1 MTTAA
6 PARPEEL
13 EAKIDLLTEQVAFL
27 AEEARQAKQ
36 RREMWV
42 ELQQDV
48 MPIAGDVLQ
57 VLERELEELSTEVTV
72 ADIGDLLRRLVRVAP
87 ILDRTLSYLESFSE
101 LFADMMPLT
110 EHAVDVAT
118 DRLVNLDQKGYFNFA
133 KAGIH
138 VVDRVIT
145 GFSEEDVEALGDNV
159 VLILETVK
167 EMTQPEIMAVLYRM
181 IEAVQRQQRQL
192 EAEPDEP
199 PSLFS
204 LVRRMRDPEI
214 RKGIARAL
222 NTLGAVSDV
231 DTGPPRKFV
240 VTRDEKKDEKESNDS
255 IGGN

>member
-13 EAKIDLLTEQVAFL
+13 EAKIDVLTEQVAFL

-36 RREMWV
+36 RREMWT
-42 ELQQDV
+42 ELQADV
-48 MPIAGDVLQ
+48 MPIAGDMLQ
-57 VLERELEELSTEVTV
+57 ILERELEELSADVTI

-87 ILDRTLSYLESFSE
+87 ILDRALSYLESFSE
-101 LFADMMPLT
+101 LFTDMMPLT

-118 DRLVNLDQKGYFNFA
+118 DRLVNLDEKGYFGFA
-133 KAGIH
+133 KAGLH
-138 VVDRVIT
+138 VVDRVVT

-192 EAEPDEP
+192 DAEPDEP

-204 LVRRMRDPEI
+204 LMRRMRDPEI
-214 RKGIARAL
+214 RKGLGRAL
-222 NTLGAVSDV
+222 NTLSAVSDV
-231 DTGPPRKFV
+231 DMGPPRELV
-240 VTRDEKKDEKESNDS
+240 QNTEQQEVQDKDNPV
-255 IGGN
+255 GGT

>member
-13 EAKIDLLTEQVAFL
+13 EAKIDALTEQVAFL
-27 AEEARQAKQ
+27 TEEARLAKQ
-36 RREMWV
+36 RREMWT

-57 VLERELEELSTEVTV
+57 VLERELEELSADVTL
-72 ADIGDLLRRLVRVAP
+72 ADVGDLLRRLVRVAP
-87 ILDRTLSYLESFSE
+87 ILDRALEYLESFPE

-118 DRLVNLDQKGYFNFA
+118 DRLVNLDQKGYFTFA
-133 KAGIH
+133 KAGMH
-138 VVDRVIT
+138 VVDRVVT

-199 PSLFS
+199 PSMYS
-204 LVRRMRDPEI
+204 LLKRMRDPEI
-214 RKGIARAL
+214 RKSLARAL
-222 NTLGAVSDV
+222 NTLRAVSDV
-231 DTGPPRKFV
+231 ETGPPRKFV
-240 VTRDEKKDEKESNDS
+240 YTRDQEKENKQADNTT
-255 IGGN
+255 GGK